1 MPQASNISIADGA
14 VAPVTHV
21 FTVIKPQND
30 DSPSEFRDLTRTVR
44 EQQVQITE
52 LVTRAKG
59 NSNRDKV
66 KTQITIPILRTDAT
80 GTTRVVDWATLRCDY
95 TVPQICTDAEKQDLF
110 AFAKNLASHSSVQSG
125 VVDSLPQY

>member
-1 MPQASNISIADGA
+1 MPQASNISLYDGQA
-14 VAPVTHV
+14 APVNHT

-30 DSPSEFRDLTRTVR
+30 DSPSEFRDLDRAVR
-44 EQQVQITE
+44 EQQVQVTE

-66 KTQITIPILRTDAT
+66 KVQITIPILRTDAG
-80 GTTRVVDWATLRCDY
+80 GTTKVVDWATVRVDY
-95 TVPQICTDAEKQDLF
+95 TVPQVCTDGEKKDLV
-110 AFAKNLASHSSVQSG
+110 AYIKNLLGHSSISAA